1 MSGEGFIALS
11 TELFDEGYQY
21 ILSEH
26 LLCQDTLEQYFSHQR
41 HRTGSNN
48 NPTMAEFLN
57 NSLLLN
63 TTKQVALAPKRGNTT
78 SQSSA
83 IKIDST
89 PVPKRKKKHNK

>member
-1 MSGEGFIALS
+1 
-11 TELFDEGYQY
+11 
-21 ILSEH
+21 
-26 LLCQDTLEQYFSHQR
+26 
-41 HRTGSNN
+41 
-48 NPTMAEFLN
+48 MAEFLN

-89 PVPKRKKKHNK
+89 PVPKRKKNIINKDIVSV